1 MKAPIVVVAG
11 VTASGKTGLALQL
24 AHAFNGELVGADSV
38 QVYRGFDI
46 GSAKPTREELGGVA
60 HHLIDVID
68 PTEAIDAAHF
78 ARLADAAIDGIH
90 ARGKLPIVVG
100 GTGLWLRALVRGLVA
115 LPEPDPAI
123 RGALEARVQSEGTP
137 ALHAE
142 LVRVDPKAAAKIH
155 PNDALRV
162 VRALEVFAQT
172 GQALGELRDAHALG
186 APRYQNFFIA
196 LDRPRDVLRSRIE
209 ARTRAMLTAG
219 FIDEVAQLRAAWP
232 KDARAFGSVGY
243 REVMAHLEGT
253 LTRDQLEEEV
263 TRSTWVYARRQRT
276 WFQSEP
282 GVHMKPTLEDEDVT
296 PMLRSVESFLRAH
309 ANAR

>member
-1 MKAPIVVVAG
+1 MKPPIVVVAG
-11 VTASGKTGLALQL
+11 VTASGKTNLALQL
-24 AHAFNGELVGADSV
+24 ARKFEGELVGADSV

-46 GSAKPTREELGGVA
+46 GSAKPTQHELGGIA
-60 HHLIDVID
+60 HHLLDVID

-78 ARLADAAIDGIH
+78 ARLADAAIEDIH
-90 ARGKLPIVVG
+90 TRGKVPIVVG

-115 LPEPDPAI
+115 LPEPDPSI
-123 RGALEARVQSEGTP
+123 REALEVRAANEGTP

-142 LVRVDPKAAAKIH
+142 LAKVDPKAATKIH
-155 PNDALRV
+155 PNDALRI

-172 GQALGELRDAHALG
+172 GQALGEMRDAHALG

-196 LDRPRDVLRSRIE
+196 LDRPRDVLRARIE
-209 ARTRAMLTAG
+209 ARTHAMLASG
-219 FIDEVAQLRAAWP
+219 FIDEVERLRTAWP

-243 REVMAHLEGT
+243 REVLAHLEGS
-253 LTRDQLEEEV
+253 LSRDRLEEEI
-263 TRSTWVYARRQRT
+263 TRSTWVYTRRQRT

-282 GVHMKPTLEDEDVT
+282 GVHMKPILENDDMT
-296 PMLRSVESFLRAH
+296 PMLRSVESYLQAH